1 MATNFDGHL
10 VAAGKTEFA
19 DDLADGATSVITTSV
34 LGTDQT
40 VTNSATRVN
49 ASAALLIDAEAD
61 STYTAEWDLY
71 LTGSSDA
78 DFKVG
83 PVLTSGSTVIGSAGD
98 GITLD
103 GTFVAAATTV
113 TIPTAGTTAVHARV
127 TATFTVDTAGTV
139 GISWAQATATSA
151 ETTAIKAGSV
161 LRYAKV
167 A

>member
-1 MATNFDGHL
+1 MTTNFDGP
-10 VAAGKTEFA
+10 VVTQGKEELA
-19 DDLADGATSVITTSV
+19 VDLADGSTAAVATFV
-34 LGTDQT
+34 LATDQT

-49 ASAALLIDAEAD
+49 ASSPLVFTAAAD
-61 STYTAEWDLY
+61 SKYVAEYDLFV
-71 LTGSSDA
+71 TGSTDA

-83 PVLTSGSTVIGSAGD
+83 PVLSTGTTVIGAAGD

-127 TATFTVDTAGTV
+127 VATFTTDEAGTC
-139 GISWAQATATSA
+139 GISWAQASATPA
-151 ETTAIKAGSV
+151 ETTTLKAGST
-161 LRYAKV
+161 LRLAKV